1 MKLLDNFNSQVD
13 HVLNSFLTFLTFII
27 IKVNFGLDLSG
38 YFGLILS
45 ISAFIETIQGGLYE
59 RPVYLKQSIGYKNF
73 KLNTPLIFLMS
84 IFLNFFVYLYVF
96 SESLIGGI
104 LFCISTVLLRNIKT
118 YDYINDEIISA
129 SKRSI
134 YIFTITIIYFFSIYF
149 DILNHNF
156 NTFLL
161 VVSLIK
167 MFFVAIN
174 KEKIFKITNTAEE
187 PESQNL
193 KILTASLLI
202 LIKSR
207 LPLWVLLPF
216 GLGLIGIYETFRTLI
231 EIFLLPSKGILNVM
245 VKEIDESSVQR
256 ILRTGL
262 ISGSITALILFLSY
276 NFITSLELY
285 NHPEIRNIE
294 SLLSGTL
301 LVLFFWMSETN
312 SMILQYKN
320 LHNLE
325 ISRRL
330 IAILIFIILNLAF
343 QELINYKIF
352 IILISTMYVFE
363 NLPVFI
369 YRLKKL

>member
-1 MKLLDNFNSQVD
+1 
-13 HVLNSFLTFLTFII
+13 
-27 IKVNFGLDLSG
+27 
-38 YFGLILS
+38 
-45 ISAFIETIQGGLYE
+45 
-59 RPVYLKQSIGYKNF
+59 
-73 KLNTPLIFLMS
+73 MS
-84 IFLNFFVYLYVF
+84 VFLNFFVYFYVF
-96 SESLIGGI
+96 SESLIAGI
-104 LFCISTVLLRNIKT
+104 LFCVATVLLRNIKT

-134 YIFTITIIYFFSIYF
+134 YIFTITIVYFFSIYF

-167 MFFVAIN
+167 IFFVAIN

-245 VKEIDESSVQR
+245 VKEIDESSSQR

-294 SLLSGTL
+294 SLLSGTV

-330 IAILIFIILNLAF
+330 IAILIFIILNLVF

>member
-1 MKLLDNFNSQVD
+1 
-13 HVLNSFLTFLTFII
+13 
-27 IKVNFGLDLSG
+27 
-38 YFGLILS
+38 
-45 ISAFIETIQGGLYE
+45 
-59 RPVYLKQSIGYKNF
+59 
-73 KLNTPLIFLMS
+73 MS

-262 ISGSITALILFLSY
+262 ISGSITALILFFSSSFCLRIRHTLPLSPCLRIY
-276 NFITSLELY
+276 DLPTTSGLY
-285 NHPEIRNIE
+285 TSAINSRN
-294 SLLSGTL
+294 
-301 LVLFFWMSETN
+301 
-312 SMILQYKN
+312 
-320 LHNLE
+320 
-325 ISRRL
+325 
-330 IAILIFIILNLAF
+330 
-343 QELINYKIF
+343 
-352 IILISTMYVFE
+352 
-363 NLPVFI
+363 VFI
-369 YRLKKL
+369 FLLYHIHYL